1 MADQRKRNNDD
12 SWFPWALIIFLFVVN
27 AWPAALIMLFIKLFA
42 DDGKK
47 DRTTAPPLQK
57 PAQTQR
63 RGQPMTKR
71 TGTAWQADPVS
82 NRAAPEKKARTAM
95 RKAARSPS
103 VKKSNAWLLKIAGAA
118 LTFFGVMVT
127 GTAIEDMLYLFD
139 TLRFWLP
146 EMLQG
151 LAFLAGGL
159 AMLYSGFSMDKSLKR
174 YAKYLSVMGDREAVP
189 VEELART
196 LGYHASRVERDLQRM
211 IDRGYFGGKAYLNVE
226 LGYLFRSGQAGADWS
241 QRQRETQAAQTP
253 PAPKEAEEGYSGIL
267 RKIRRANDD
276 IADPVLSA
284 KIDRLEEVTA
294 KIFRAVEE
302 DPQKRGKIDTFLNYY
317 LPTTQKLLDSYAEFE
332 SAGVEGENL
341 RQAKSRIEATM
352 DAIVKGFE
360 HQLDELYKADA
371 LDVDSDIRVM
381 EHMLRRDTATTEDDF
396 GLSGGTAAQSR
407 EDEA

>member
-317 LPTTQKLLDSYAEFE
+317 LPTTQKPLDSYAEFE